1 MIQYFGPWLIA
12 VAAVWPIAI
21 RISEMG
27 GKPVDLVFSDFLF
40 LLVVLTPPRTFL
52 TIPEGT
58 DLKKLAAIRLIAAA
72 CVLYGL
78 GLSLL
83 GYAASTELSRIV
95 SAVKFVKPVT
105 FVLLGAYL
113 AMIFPPLLLL
123 RRITTVF
130 ALVVLATLGTALA
143 NPAFPR
149 CGWGRFLFAWET
161 YGYPNAPMTFYGVMV
176 PMLAAAVDVQQ
187 RRAFRVLFRLATVVC
202 ILLVVASLSRS
213 STISMTVGLSFYLFS
228 TSRGHI
234 PVAAVVVG
242 VVFALAGVGLMK
254 LETDID
260 AINFLQSAIDRR
272 LTQTVDSDDPF
283 AGRVGIWMH
292 ALELCSEKP
301 VLGYAFE
308 PFSRYSNYF
317 DTPHQQYLEILYKTG
332 LVGGVLY
339 LSMLGSGLI
348 GLWHLVS
355 RTEPRSAQS
364 YLMRALLAA
373 FVGTLVGNFSQPNL
387 SYSLTGNTLFFMVG
401 AVLTRQGAAGLVT
414 AKHSADTAAIDADPT
429 KPHAPAVPNSRAA

>member
-1 MIQYFGPWLIA
+1 MIQFFGPWLIA
-12 VAAVWPIAI
+12 IAAVWPIAI
-21 RISEMG
+21 RVTEMG
-27 GKPVDLVFSDFLF
+27 GKPVDLVLSDFLF
-40 LLVVLTPPRTFL
+40 ALVVLTPPRTFL
-52 TIPEGT
+52 AIPEGT
-58 DLKKLAAIRLIAAA
+58 DLKKLAAIRLSAGA
-72 CVLYGL
+72 CVLYCL
-78 GLSLL
+78 GLSLI

-95 SAVKFVKPVT
+95 SAVKFVKPVM

-113 AMIFPPLLLL
+113 AMVFPPLLLL
-123 RRITTVF
+123 RRMAIVF
-130 ALVVLATLGTALA
+130 ALVVLATMGTALA

-161 YGYPNAPMTFYGVMV
+161 YGYPNAPMTFYGIMV
-176 PMLAAAVDVQQ
+176 PLLVAAADIQH
-187 RRAFRVLFRLATVVC
+187 RRAFRMLFRVATGLA

-213 STISMTVGLSFYLFS
+213 STIAMTAGLSFYLFS
-228 TSRGHI
+228 TNRGHL
-234 PVAAVVVG
+234 PVAAVIVG

-254 LETDID
+254 METDID
-260 AINFLQSAIDRR
+260 AINFLQGAIDRR

-339 LSMLGSGLI
+339 LSLLGSGLI
-348 GLWHLVS
+348 GLWHLVG

-364 YLMRALLAA
+364 FLMRALLAA
-373 FVGTLVGNFSQPNL
+373 YVGTLLGNFSQPNL
-387 SYSLTGNTLFFMVG
+387 SYSLTGNTLYLLLG
-401 AVLTRQGAAGLVT
+401 AVLTRHGAAGLVST
-414 AKHSADTAAIDADPT
+414 G
-429 KPHAPAVPNSRAA
+429 HASVSMATREDSEQTEPARRPESRAA